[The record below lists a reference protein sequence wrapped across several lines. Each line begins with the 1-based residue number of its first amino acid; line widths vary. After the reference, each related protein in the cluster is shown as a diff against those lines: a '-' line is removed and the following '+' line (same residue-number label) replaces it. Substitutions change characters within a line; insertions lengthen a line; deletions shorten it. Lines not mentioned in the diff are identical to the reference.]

1 MVNHRVG
8 VLHAHA
14 VSAALLLEQIHQGVV
29 MFLVLP
35 VALELQK
42 GSDGRQPRAARLDDA
57 GKAAFWASLEVAP
70 QQSSTT

>member
-57 GKAAFWASLEVAP
+57 GKGRLLGVLGGGAA
-70 QQSSTT
+70 QSSTT